1 MICLVGIDVDDCQV
15 VMRSNCKY
23 VCMESTI
30 FHGLVRGVMIW
41 FHCLV
46 GEEGDKF
53 WSDVDCVVIGGGMI
67 EKVMVVRMGWVA
79 HVRVWFLDGDDVR
92 GMRREGEDVRVEKAC
107 VCVPGG
113 DG

>member
-1 MICLVGIDVDDCQV
+1 MVRLVGIYIDDCQV
-15 VMRSNCKY
+15 VVRSDCED

-30 FHGLVRGVMIW
+30 FHGLEGGVMVW

-53 WSDVDCVVIGGGMI
+53 WSDVDCVAIASGMI
-67 EKVMVVRMGWVA
+67 EKVMVVRVGWVA

-92 GMRREGEDVRVEKAC
+92 GMRRKREDVGVGKAR